1 MFILSATTHSAA
13 LLAALSTSAG
23 RGHSSRIEVWGIEEN
38 RGAEPNR
45 EEKTRNSFR
54 IVCPLKV
61 NITLQSCCNLY
72 SSCNDCGLRTAN
84 CDSSCSCN
92 CHCDFRFHCASAA
105 ALEGTFWQR
114 QSTIF
119 IASCTW
125 QARATICLCPPFLQS
140 LLIYVGRERGRRGCA
155 GSAHTFNSFLWPLTL
170 TFMALGARWEA
181 FAYNSPIILTQCA
194 SKTLFRLDLDTSVQ
208 RRRHQ
213 RMTALAKARK
223 RREQKRERER
233 GRGSR
238 AGTLLIRRVLPCT
251 VRKVNN
257 DKAL

>member
-1 MFILSATTHSAA
+1 M
-13 LLAALSTSAG
+13 
-23 RGHSSRIEVWGIEEN
+23 
-38 RGAEPNR
+38 
-45 EEKTRNSFR
+45 
-54 IVCPLKV
+54 
-61 NITLQSCCNLY
+61 LQLVQQLQR
-72 SSCNDCGLRTAN
+72 LRTAD

-125 QARATICLCPPFLQS
+125 QARATICLCPPPPFLQS

-194 SKTLFRLDLDTSVQ
+194 SKTLFRLDLDTSVDS
-208 RRRHQ
+208 
-213 RMTALAKARK
+213 AKEATPTHDCAGQSKKEK
-223 RREQKRERER
+223 RTKE
-233 GRGSR
+233 RGSR
-238 AGTLLIRRVLPCT
+238 AGTLLIRRVLLCT